1 MLVQFLG
8 ALLVLVV
15 LAVFMVVGAGIQF
28 KKNWPFK

>member
-8 ALLVLVV
+8 ALVVLVGI
-15 LAVFMVVGAGIQF
+15 AVFMVAGAAIQF

>member
-8 ALLVLVV
+8 ALVVLGG
-15 LAVFMVVGAGIQF
+15 LAVFMVVGAAIQK